1 MGRKTAVRAL
11 VKPELI
17 RWVREDAGLSIEDVA
32 RKTGT
37 KETTVRR
44 WEDGI
49 AKPTIRQLR
58 LLSNA
63 AKRPL
68 AIFYLDEPPRKFSAL
83 KDFRRFPGGFISDP
97 SPELRL
103 AIRLASER
111 RQIALE
117 LAEELHETPEGLSIS
132 ALIAEPV
139 VDVARRI
146 RDFLGITLKEQG
158 NWRGNYDA
166 LNAWREAIQ
175 KHGILVFQAPGVE
188 IEEMRGFSLSESLM
202 PVIVLNVKD
211 APNGRVFTLI
221 HEFCH
226 LLLREGEGGIC
237 DLQNSQSQ
245 SEKSQI
251 EVFCNAVAGETLV
264 PTAALLQSQ
273 IVLQHDSGTNWNEA
287 QLKQLA
293 KDFSV
298 SREVVLRRLLDSQM
312 ISSLGY
318 ESHIKSIHR
327 EYLQKSGIR
336 KGGFAPPPSKALSQ
350 LGRKFIRL
358 VLVSCYQEKIS
369 TSDVTEYLGV
379 KFKHL
384 GKIERRVMGS
394 SQIF

>member
-11 VKPELI
+11 VKPELL

-44 WEDGI
+44 WEDGV

-103 AIRLASER
+103 AIRLAAER

-117 LAEELHETPEGLSIS
+117 LAEELHETPEGLSTS
-132 ALIAEPV
+132 ALIAEPA
-139 VDVARRI
+139 VDVAWRI

-158 NWRGNYDA
+158 NWRGRYDA
-166 LNAWREAIQ
+166 LHAWREAIE
-175 KHGILVFQAPGVE
+175 KHGVLVFQVPGVE
-188 IEEMRGFSLSESLM
+188 IEEMCGFSLPEILM

-226 LLLREGEGGIC
+226 LLLRKSGIC
-237 DLQNSQSQ
+237 DLPNSQFQ
-245 SEKSQI
+245 SEKNQI
-251 EVFCNAVAGETLV
+251 EAFCNAVEGETLI
-264 PTAALLQSQ
+264 PTVALLQSQ
-273 IVLQHDSGTNWNEA
+273 IVTQHDSRTNWNEA

-298 SREVVLRRLLDSQM
+298 SREVVLRRLLDSEM
-312 ISSLGY
+312 ISYSGY
-318 ESHIKSIHR
+318 KSHIKSIHR
-327 EYLQKSGIR
+327 EYLQKPSTR
-336 KGGFAPPPSKALSQ
+336 KGDFAPPSSKALSQ
-350 LGRKFIRL
+350 LGREFIRL

-384 GKIERRVMGS
+384 GKIEREVMGS

>member
-11 VKPELI
+11 VKPELL

-83 KDFRRFPGGFISDP
+83 KDFRRFPEGFLSDP

-103 AIRLASER
+103 AIRQAAER

-117 LAEELHETPEGLSIS
+117 LAEELHETPERLSIS

-139 VDVARRI
+139 VDVAWRI

-158 NWRGNYDA
+158 NWRGRYDA
-166 LNAWREAIQ
+166 LNAWREAIE
-175 KHGILVFQAPGVE
+175 KHGVLVFQVPGVE
-188 IEEMRGFSLSESLM
+188 IEEMCGFSLSEILM

-211 APNGRVFTLI
+211 APNGRVLTLI

-226 LLLREGEGGIC
+226 LLLRESGIC
-237 DLQNSQSQ
+237 DLPNSRFQS
-245 SEKSQI
+245 KKNQI
-251 EVFCNAVAGETLV
+251 EAFCNAVAGETLI
-264 PTAALLQSQ
+264 PTVALLQSQ
-273 IVLQHDSGTNWNEA
+273 IVIQHDSRTNWNEA

-298 SREVVLRRLLDSQM
+298 SREVVLRRLLDSEM
-312 ISSLGY
+312 ISYSGY
-318 ESHIKSIHR
+318 KSHIKSIHR
-327 EYLQKSGIR
+327 EYLQNPSTR
-336 KGGFAPPPSKALSQ
+336 KGGFEPPSSKALSQ
-350 LGRKFIRL
+350 LGREFIRL

-369 TSDVTEYLGV
+369 TSDVIEYLGV

-384 GKIERRVMGS
+384 GKIEREVMGS